1 MATLA
6 HYYVAFLEQFPMKH
20 VNVQPGT
27 PVDTNMS
34 LIYLLRESM
43 QSGALFKIGTEGEQL
58 NKGRN
63 FNIRKINAA
72 TS

>member
-6 HYYVAFLEQFPMKH
+6 HFYVAFLEEFPMKH

-27 PVDTNMS
+27 LLDTNMS
-34 LIYLLRESM
+34 LIYFLRESM
-43 QSGALFKIGTEGEQL
+43 QSDALFKVGTEGEKL

-63 FNIRKINAA
+63 FNIRKIKAA
-72 TS
+72 TF